1 MLGVNLWVRPLRA
14 WLTTPTGRKAIRYL
28 AVSAMNF
35 VVSESVLGVSFLL
48 LHLSATAAAA
58 LAVTVSTIP
67 AYFLNRMWVWGR
79 TGRSHLVK
87 EVLPFWG
94 VACLYLVLSVG
105 AADAGAA
112 VARSIT
118 SSRSLQTLILMG
130 SIVLA
135 AAVLWALRYLVLDTY
150 IFPRS
155 DPAFSVMGAADA
167 RG

>member
-1 MLGVNLWVRPLRA
+1 MLGVNPWVRPLRA

-28 AVSAMNF
+28 CVSAMNF
-35 VVSESVLGVSFLL
+35 VISESVLGVSYLV
-48 LHLSATAAAA
+48 LHLPDTAAAA

-87 EVLPFWG
+87 EVIPFWAL
-94 VACLYLVLSVG
+94 ACAYLVLSVG
-105 AADAGAA
+105 AADAGGAL
-112 VARSIT
+112 ARSLT
-118 SSRSLQTLILMG
+118 GSRSAQTLILMA
-130 SIVLA
+130 SIVVA
-135 AAVLWALRYLVLDTY
+135 AAVLWAVRYLVLDAY

-155 DPAFSVMGAADA
+155 DYRVLESADV